1 MTVIG
6 YTMGSQLHTLLLL
19 MSTCTVLGADEMQ
32 IVSTSGEHV
41 LVKEGGVANLSCRTD
56 QEWFFCLWRHPSGVK
71 ECIVQENM
79 TYASACAGSE
89 HLDIQGSSKFC
100 SLQIENVSLNDHG
113 KFMCLLNQA
122 DIFHTEREFV
132 TLEVATPAHIILGRN
147 QSVLDL
153 VEGEIVHLEC
163 EGRRAFTEPIFQW
176 SGPGL
181 TKVSSK
187 QVCKSIR

>member
-1 MTVIG
+1 
-6 YTMGSQLHTLLLL
+6 MGVLFTLLLFIL
-19 MSTCTVLGADEMQ
+19 SMCSVLGVDEMR

-79 TYASACAGSE
+79 TYASACAGRE
-89 HLDIQGSSKFC
+89 HLDIQGSDKFC
-100 SLQIENVSLNDHG
+100 SLTVDNVSLIDHG

-122 DIFHTEREFV
+122 DTFHTERKFIK
-132 TLEVATPAHIILGRN
+132 LEVATPAQIMLGRN

-153 VEGEIVHLEC
+153 VEGEMVQLDC
-163 EGRRAFTEPIFQW
+163 EGRGAFPEPIFNW
-176 SGPGL
+176 SFPGL

-187 QVCKSIR
+187 QVCKLIQ